1 MQRSYQALL
10 MQAQPQAGCRVV
22 LGSGEEVGDPPA
34 AGARRGPGRLLQLP
48 PREAFALKRDQSGW
62 VRA

>member
-1 MQRSYQALL
+1 

-22 LGSGEEVGDPPA
+22 LRSGEEVGDPPA
-34 AGARRGPGRLLQLP
+34 TGARGGLGQLLQLP

-62 VRA
+62 MRA